1 MYLNERGN
9 SISQGQTR
17 TDKENRLITP
27 KSPPMSAPTLS
38 RSLRKESG
46 LISSTKLLDSH
57 PPSLS
62 STSDGGSKSLSSSSS
77 SSWRVSGPNLRIFVN
92 KIAEI
97 TRKQFEDE
105 GKQHSDDV
113 CEREVTTNSNKQE
126 IDSQTRVPSLHLP
139 KQLQLPF
146 VLGRSSRD
154 LNWSCHSSRD
164 SFKGRNYRRQGVK
177 RVLYSFFLSFVLLV
191 PRSRRFCVCDCF

>member
-1 MYLNERGN
+1 
-9 SISQGQTR
+9 
-17 TDKENRLITP
+17 
-27 KSPPMSAPTLS
+27 MSAATLS

-62 STSDGGSKSLSSSSS
+62 STSDGGSKSLSSSST
-77 SSWRVSGPNLRIFVN
+77 SSWRVSGPNRRIFVN
-92 KIAEI
+92 RISEI

-113 CEREVTTNSNKQE
+113 CEREVTTNSNKQK
-126 IDSQTRVPSLHLP
+126 IKSQRRVPSLHLR

-146 VLGRSSRD
+146 VLASSMK
-154 LNWSCHSSRD
+154 LNDWSCHSSSD
-164 SFKGRNYRRQGVK
+164 SFKGRNYRRQGVNA
-177 RVLYSFFLSFVLLV
+177 
-191 PRSRRFCVCDCF
+191 

>member
-17 TDKENRLITP
+17 TDKENWLITP

-38 RSLRKESG
+38 RSMRKESG

-62 STSDGGSKSLSSSSS
+62 STSDGGSKSLSSSLS
-77 SSWRVSGPNLRIFVN
+77 SSWHVSGPNLRIFVN

-126 IDSQTRVPSLHLP
+126 IDSQTRVPSLHL
-139 KQLQLPF
+139 
-146 VLGRSSRD
+146 
-154 LNWSCHSSRD
+154 LNDSSCHSSW
-164 SFKGRNYRRQGVK
+164 GVVQEISTTIAI
-177 RVLYSFFLSFVLLV
+177 RPGV
-191 PRSRRFCVCDCF
+191 RSRAVTIGGKELNKSLKIQPLR